1 MNTDFLKLRYEKFRI
16 KGKPEEK
23 NGKKEE
29 RGRGRKEGK
38 KRKKKGRILTG

>member
-1 MNTDFLKLRYEKFRI
+1 MNIDFLKFRYEKFRI
-16 KGKPEEK
+16 KGKLEEK

-38 KRKKKGRILTG
+38 KRKKKGRIFIG